1 MKDPMRNILPIMIL
15 ALLCAA
21 PGSPQTGLL
30 TVKDLLALPP
40 SRADITIR
48 YGKDPNQ
55 FGELRLPAG
64 KGPHPV
70 VIVIHGGCW
79 LAEYDLRQI
88 GPLAAHITR
97 LGYATWS
104 LEYRRVGNPGGGWPG
119 TFTDIADGIDFLRDL
134 APTHDLDLQR
144 VIAIG
149 HSAGGHLAL
158 WAAARSKL
166 PEDSALYRV
175 DTLSLQGVI
184 ALAGVG
190 DLTDLET
197 QKGCGQ
203 ASQSLMGG
211 APSEFPER
219 YAQGSP
225 QQLLPFQVPQILIHG
240 RQDPIIALTAS
251 QNFYARARASG
262 DPCRLVVL
270 PNAGHFEPVIPS
282 SSAGENVREAIQS
295 LLR

>member
-1 MKDPMRNILPIMIL
+1 MIL
-15 ALLCAA
+15 TLLLAVQAL
-21 PGSPQTGLL
+21 PQTGHL

-40 SRADITIR
+40 SRADFTIP
-48 YGKDPNQ
+48 YGNDPNQ
-55 FGELRLPAG
+55 LGELRLASS

-79 LAEYDLRQI
+79 MAEYDLHHI
-88 GPLAAHITR
+88 GPLAGHITR

-119 TFTDIADGIDFLRDL
+119 TFTDISDGIDFLRDL

-166 PEDSALYRV
+166 PENSPLFRADP
-175 DTLSLQGVI
+175 LSLKGVI

-190 DLTDLET
+190 DLTNLED
-197 QKGCGQ
+197 QQGCGK
-203 ASQSLMGG
+203 AVLSLMGG
-211 APSEFPER
+211 SPSEFPER

-225 QQLLPFQVPQILIHG
+225 QKLLPFQVPQILIHG
-240 RQDPIIALTAS
+240 QQDPIIALAAS
-251 QNFYARARASG
+251 QNFCARARELG
-262 DPCRLVVL
+262 DSCRLVIL
-270 PNAGHFEPVIPS
+270 PDVAHFEPVIPS
-282 SSAGENVREAIQS
+282 SSAWEDVRSAIQS
-295 LLR
+295 LLQ

>member
-1 MKDPMRNILPIMIL
+1 MIL
-15 ALLCAA
+15 TLLLAVQAL
-21 PGSPQTGLL
+21 PQTGHL

-40 SRADITIR
+40 SRADFTIP
-48 YGKDPNQ
+48 YGSDPNQ
-55 FGELRLPAG
+55 LGELRLPSC

-79 LAEYDLRQI
+79 MAEYDLHHI
-88 GPLAAHITR
+88 GPLAGHITR

-158 WAAARSKL
+158 WAAARTKL
-166 PEDSALYRV
+166 PENSPLYRA
-175 DTLSLQGVI
+175 DPLSLQGVI

-190 DLTDLET
+190 DLTNLED
-197 QKGCGQ
+197 QQGCGK
-203 ASQSLMGG
+203 AVLSLMGG
-211 APSEFPER
+211 SPSEFPER

-225 QQLLPFQVPQILIHG
+225 QKLLPFQVPQILIHG
-240 RQDPIIALTAS
+240 QQDPIIALAAS
-251 QNFYARARASG
+251 QNFYARARELG
-262 DPCRLVVL
+262 DSCRLVIL
-270 PNAGHFEPVIPS
+270 PDAAHFEPVIPS
-282 SSAGENVREAIQS
+282 SSAWEDVRSAIQS
-295 LLR
+295 LLQ